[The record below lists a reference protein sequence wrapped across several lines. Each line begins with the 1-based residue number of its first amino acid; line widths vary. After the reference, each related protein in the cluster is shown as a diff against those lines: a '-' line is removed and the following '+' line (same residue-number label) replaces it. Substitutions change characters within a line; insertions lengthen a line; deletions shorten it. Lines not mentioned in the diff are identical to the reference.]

1 MQCVQCGATHERKG
15 MYCSKSCTDKAYR
28 ERKKLKDLKLKH
40 GNEETP
46 EEESDLKLH
55 IPKES
60 GEKQRWCNFCGATIE
75 NSDKLGFCDGQH
87 ERDYWRA
94 ISLNLPL
101 KIRIDSKTIVETR
114 RYHKVQDIIEAMINR
129 NRMGVTFF

>member
-1 MQCVQCGATHERKG
+1 MQCVQCGANHERKG

-28 ERKKLKDLKLKH
+28 ERKKLKDLKLKYNH
-40 GNEETP
+40 EETP
-46 EEESDLKLH
+46 EEESEPHVK
-55 IPKES
+55 IPKEK

-75 NSDKLGFCDGQH
+75 NSTKLGFCDDQH

-114 RYHKVQDIIEAMINR
+114 RYHKVQDIIEAMLSR
-129 NRMGVTFF
+129 NKMGVTFF